1 LPKVKTH
8 KGAAKR
14 LKITAS
20 GKVLRGKVGT
30 NHRLHKSKAMQRMM
44 KQDLE
49 LHGADAALAKKLL
62 PGLRTKKRRSPR
74 PAQAAAEASA

>member
-14 LKITAS
+14 LKITGT

-30 NHRLHKSKAMQRMM
+30 NHRLHKSKSMQRMM

-49 LHGADAALAKKLL
+49 LHGADAKLARKLL
-62 PGLRTKKRRSPR
+62 PGMKLK
-74 PAQAAAEASA
+74 